1 MFLEK
6 YLNEIYLELLYDKYE
21 ELYINSLDENKF
33 LNIYKLFRKYEFYF
47 IEDIIINYLEIFEL
61 EIEEVEKGILNL
73 KEKLGNNFIVKI
85 GNDLTY
91 LDELLENNELE
102 DK

>member
-1 MFLEK
+1 MFLEQ
-6 YLNEIYLELLYDKYE
+6 YLNKIYLDLLYDKYE
-21 ELYINSLDENKF
+21 EWYINSLDENKF

-91 LDELLENNELE
+91 LDELLDNNELE
-102 DK
+102 N

>member
-21 ELYINSLDENKF
+21 EWYINSLDENKF
-33 LNIYKLFRKYEFYF
+33 LNIYNLFKKYNFYY
-47 IEDIIINYLEIFEL
+47 IDDIIINYLEIFEL

-73 KEKLGNNFIVKI
+73 KEKLGEKFIFKI

-91 LDELLENNELE
+91 LDELLDNNELE
-102 DK
+102 N